1 MRMLDLVKQLL
12 ALHTSAKELPAS
24 NVLNIIGGGTP

>member
-1 MRMLDLVKQLL
+1 VKQLL